1 MSKNDCMHMA
11 SSFSGIFEVLISHPL
26 DRVKTEMQIMTL
38 NNTNSNPKSTTL
50 STTYSKTSI
59 MSGINNIYQTNKLKG
74 FYSGILPRLAGIVPM
89 RLIYW
94 SSMTISSD
102 YITHNKSYVE
112 NNLNKYMSNS
122 ISNFTINLIPG
133 LITGFAQSIIDNP
146 IEVAKIKLMSGT
158 SDIKINNLYQG
169 FGYLLGRNILF
180 AIPVAYSVKTYGK
193 EHPFLAGAIGGLIGS
208 IISHPLDV
216 IKTERQRHKSYNKPA
231 NLKKITLV
239 KLALE
244 NPSSLIT
251 GLSMRCSLSFINMGV
266 GFIVFNYLY
275 RKLYWLANDK
285 YLD

>member
-1 MSKNDCMHMA
+1 MSKTDCMHIA

-38 NNTNSNPKSTTL
+38 NNSKSNSKSNT
-50 STTYSKTSI
+50 SHAKTSI
-59 MSGINNIYQTNKLKG
+59 ISGINNIYQTKKLKG
-74 FYSGILPRLAGIVPM
+74 FYSGILPRLAGIIPM
-89 RLIYW
+89 RLMYW
-94 SSMTISSD
+94 SSMTVSSD
-102 YITHNKSYVE
+102 YVTHNKSHLE
-112 NNLNKYMSNS
+112 INLNKYMPNS
-122 ISNFTINLIPG
+122 ISNLTINLIPG
-133 LITGFAQSIIDNP
+133 LITGFVQSIIDNP
-146 IEVAKIKLMSGT
+146 IEVAKIKLMSGS

-193 EHPFLAGAIGGLIGS
+193 ENPFLAGAIGGLLGS

-216 IKTERQRHKSYNKPA
+216 IKTERQRYKSDNKPS
-231 NLKKITLV
+231 NLKKITLG

-244 NPSSLIT
+244 NPSYLMT

-266 GFIVFNYLY
+266 GFVVFNYLY
-275 RKLYWLANDK
+275 RSLYWFTNDK